1 MSEARITEAE
11 LRAFE
16 GAVNL
21 LAAYTDYEDA
31 QAIHMSVRIVA
42 EVRRLRALIVE
53 ATADPMRNDQTGKPQ
68 GPLYDALMRHKAA
81 WRALE
86 AEASA
91 IREGTVPKTVPTQER
106 ST

>member
-42 EVRRLRALIVE
+42 EVRRLRALIAPFEGTRIAGGGYVLSSQSLTFSVAHME
-53 ATADPMRNDQTGKPQ
+53 ALG
-68 GPLYDALMRHKAA
+68 
-81 WRALE
+81 
-86 AEASA
+86 AEARA